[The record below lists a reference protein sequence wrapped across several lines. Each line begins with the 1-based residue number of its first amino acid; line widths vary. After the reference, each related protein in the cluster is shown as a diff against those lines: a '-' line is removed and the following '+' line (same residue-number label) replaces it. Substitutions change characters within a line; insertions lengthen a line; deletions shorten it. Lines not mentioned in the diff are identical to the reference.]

1 MSELD
6 SYRVEGVERLR
17 TPALLI
23 YPDIVDSN
31 IRTTL
36 AIVGGNPDRWRPHVK
51 TVKMA
56 YIIRRMV
63 EEHGI
68 RQVKCATTLELS
80 TSLAAG
86 VTDALLAY
94 PVVGANAE
102 RVKEIAAEYPSA
114 KVSVLVETA
123 KQAEIWKGSAI
134 GVFIDVNPG
143 MNRTGIEQDHVADLV
158 ELAKSIPNFRGLHYY
173 DGHMHIADPVER
185 EKEAHKGYAQLM
197 RLTEALAEAGKA
209 PEEVITSGT
218 PALQP
223 GATFAPFQNAPFVH
237 RVSPGTVT
245 FCDTTS
251 MGELP
256 AGYKPAALVVA
267 SVVSHPIAGR
277 FTVDAGHKSVS
288 ADAGVPTCQV
298 VGANGEFTPLK
309 PSEEHLPIDS
319 KGTVP
324 EIGSYVYLVPRHVC
338 PTVNN
343 FDDALII
350 QNNKV
355 VGTEKVTARGH
366 EPAYS

>member
-23 YPDIVDSN
+23 YPSIVDDN

-36 AIVGGNPDRWRPHVK
+36 AITGGDPNRWRPHVK

-63 EEHGI
+63 EKHGI
-68 RQVKCATTLELS
+68 LQVKCATTLELS
-80 TSLAAG
+80 TSLEAG

-94 PVVGANAE
+94 PVVGANAD
-102 RVKEIAAEYPSA
+102 RVKEIAAKYPNA

-123 KQAEIWKGSAI
+123 KQAEVWKDSSI

-143 MNRTGIEQDHVADLV
+143 MDRTGIEQDHVQDVVA
-158 ELAKSIPNFRGLHYY
+158 LAKSIPNFRGLHYY

-185 EKEAHKGYAQLM
+185 EKAAHRGYAQLM
-197 RLTEALAEAGKA
+197 RLAEALTEAGKA
-209 PEEVITSGT
+209 PGELITSGT
-218 PALQP
+218 PALQA
-223 GATFAPFQNAPFVH
+223 GTTFAPFQNAPFVH

-251 MGELP
+251 VGELP
-256 AGYKPAALVVA
+256 PGYKPAALVVA
-267 SVVSHPIAGR
+267 SVVSHPIPGR
-277 FTVDAGHKSVS
+277 FTCDAGHKSVS
-288 ADAGVPTCQV
+288 ADAGVPTCAV
-298 VGANGEFTPLK
+298 VGSGGEFTPLK
-309 PSEEHLPIDS
+309 PSEEHLPIDA

-343 FDDALII
+343 FDDALLIE
-350 QNNKV
+350 NNKV
-355 VGTEKVTARGH
+355 TGVEKVTARGH
-366 EPAYS
+366 ETAYS

>member
-1 MSELD
+1 MSELA

-23 YPDIVDSN
+23 YPEIVDEN

-36 AIVGGNPDRWRPHVK
+36 AIVDGNPDRWRPHVK

-63 EEHGI
+63 EKHGI

-80 TSLAAG
+80 TSLEAG

-102 RVKEIAAEYPSA
+102 RVKEIAAAYPNA

-123 KQAEIWKGSAI
+123 KQAEVWKGSNV

-143 MNRTGIEQDHVADLV
+143 MNRTGIEQDHVQELV
-158 ELAKSIPNFRGLHYY
+158 ELASGIPNFRGLHYY

-185 EKEAHKGYAQLM
+185 EKAAHQGYAQLM
-197 RLTEALAEAGKA
+197 KLAQALTEAGKA
-209 PEEVITSGT
+209 PGEVITSGT

-223 GATFAPFQNAPFVH
+223 GATFAAFHNAPFVH

-251 MGELP
+251 VGELP
-256 AGYKPAALVVA
+256 PGYKPAALVVA
-267 SVVSHPIAGR
+267 SVVSHPIPGR
-277 FTVDAGHKSVS
+277 FTCDAGHKSVS
-288 ADAGVPTCQV
+288 ADAGVPTCAV
-298 VGANGEFTPLK
+298 VGGEGFTPLK
-309 PSEEHLPIDS
+309 PSEEHLPVDVA
-319 KGTVP
+319 GPVP

-350 QNNKV
+350 ENNRITGV
-355 VGTEKVTARGH
+355 EKVTARGH
-366 EPAYS
+366 ETAYS